1 MTKEEILK
9 LIDKKIN
16 NAIEISQQKHG
27 HNTDSWNSY
36 YHGVAQGLK
45 DSKSIIRM
53 LNKPNNRS

>member
-16 NAIEISQQKHG
+16 DAIEISQQKHE
-27 HNTDSWNSY
+27 HNTDSWSSY

-45 DSKSIIRM
+45 DSKSIIGM